1 MSTLLLRLAGPFQS
15 WGVQSRFTERDTLL
29 EPSKSGVIGLLC
41 AALGRKR
48 QERLDDLAKLKL
60 GVRVD
65 REGALK
71 MDYHT
76 AGGTHRRGE
85 TYGVALADGSGIRA
99 VTSQRYYLADADF
112 LVGLEGDDEA
122 LLRRLDRALAYPRWP
137 LYLGRK
143 AFVPGAPVR
152 LEYRPPNLS
161 GSPDVPGLVH
171 LSLEEALR
179 RYPWMARTTREKAR
193 RLRDL
198 EAAQKTGQTI
208 HLRLVL
214 EAAPGATA
222 EVRPDQPVS
231 FEVHNRL
238 YSLRYV
244 RTDYQELTPAMI
256 KEEGH
261 APLPS
266 VA

>member
-1 MSTLLLRLAGPFQS
+1 MPTLLLRLAGPFQS

-48 QERLDDLAKLKL
+48 HERMDDLTKLKL

-85 TYGVALADGSGIRA
+85 TYGVALADGSRPRA

-122 LLRRLDRALAYPRWP
+122 FLRSLDRALAHPHWP

-143 AFVPGAPVR
+143 AFVPAAPVR
-152 LEYRPPNLS
+152 VNYRPPDLP
-161 GSPDVPGLVH
+161 GYPDVPGLVR
-171 LSLEEALR
+171 LVLEEALR
-179 RYPWMARTTREKAR
+179 HYPWIARTPREKTR
-193 RLRDL
+193 RLKDL
-198 EAAQKTGQTI
+198 EEAQKAGESI
-208 HLRLVL
+208 LLRLVL
-214 EAAPGATA
+214 EAEPGTTA
-222 EVRPDQPVS
+222 EVRPDQPIS
-231 FEVHNRL
+231 FEVLSRL

-244 RTDYQELTPAMI
+244 QTEYQELTAAMI
-256 KEEGH
+256 KEERH
-261 APLPS
+261 VSLSSNA
-266 VA
+266 